1 MFHSCPATIKIV
13 ANIRGWVYR
22 IWTNAN
28 PKDKTMKLK
37 TAAAIV
43 LAGLLGG
50 VCVAR
55 AADAKDA
62 NKPGPEHKAAKAFKN
77 VDVAGFEKLR
87 ADRKNVVLD
96 VRTKKEFEAG
106 HVPGAINLDWYAP
119 DFGEQAARLDKS
131 RTYLVH
137 CAGGV
142 RSAKACDKMSHLDF
156 PKLYNLEGGFKAWEK
171 AGNKAEK

>member
-1 MFHSCPATIKIV
+1 MGTS
-13 ANIRGWVYR
+13 
-22 IWTNAN
+22 AN
-28 PKDKTMKLK
+28 PKNKAMKPK
-37 TAAAIV
+37 TATTIV
-43 LAGLLGG
+43 LAVLLSAAG
-50 VCVAR
+50 VAH
-55 AADAKDA
+55 AADTKDA
-62 NKPGPEHKAAKAFKN
+62 NKPGAENKEAKAFKN

-119 DFGEQAARLDKS
+119 DFAGRVARLDKGK
-131 RTYLVH
+131 TYLVH

-142 RSAKACDKMSHLDF
+142 RSAKACGKMSQLDF